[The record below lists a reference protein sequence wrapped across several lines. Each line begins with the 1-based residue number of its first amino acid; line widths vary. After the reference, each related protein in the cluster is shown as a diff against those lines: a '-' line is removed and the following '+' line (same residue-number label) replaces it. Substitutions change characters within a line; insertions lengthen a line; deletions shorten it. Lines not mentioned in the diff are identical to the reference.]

1 MKNCWKGNNEGQILE
16 AEKQIVKNILVENMN
31 QKSYRIKNIVAQV
44 ISQIIIYDYPG
55 VWDGFLEKVC
65 DGLAEDDIDQ
75 IDCSLRIL
83 ILAIKP
89 EEKYHKIVN
98 KVLENLFS
106 AFTNSESDN
115 KIREKCLQVYYQCL
129 R

>member
-1 MKNCWKGNNEGQILE
+1 L
-16 AEKQIVKNILVENMN
+16 
-31 QKSYRIKNIVAQV
+31 VAQ
-44 ISQIIIYDYPG
+44 IIAQIIIYDYPD

-65 DGLAEDDIDQ
+65 DGLAEDDIIQ

-83 ILAIKP
+83 ILAIRP